1 MPNENDDSEFQEELV
16 QNPQAETTKIDLDET
31 KALVLSKVG
40 QHRANIKKILHD
52 QCELETDF
60 IDECNAAKVLD
71 FVKTHKCSVLIH
83 DWDGFTKNENH
94 RLHQRLAKSELAHHL
109 IRLIYSALITS
120 DIHALISDVYLVRV
134 TLTASLKIS
143 ISGEINSARFSL
155 HNLPPLQ
162 SEVIA
167 IRNKQVIYSQK
178 KMDRI
183 VEEGMKNY
191 PHDPLVRLEHA
202 FFCYRQNNLQEAE
215 EIAVTLLKQNPR
227 NVRVLTLIAL
237 ILMKK
242 GLLEE
247 AGQILEQANFL
258 APQNS
263 FRLVS
268 LGEIFN
274 AKGDKKKARDYLQE
288 SIEADPSDHE
298 AVSSYAKF
306 EIAEGNTGDAVRL
319 FQRNLSDQAIAGMLN
334 NTAVQY
340 VKEQK
345 NDEAI
350 AFYQLALEAL
360 VTDHYRHAVFFNLA
374 LVYKRL
380 KQYEKALL
388 FLKKALELKPDFEK
402 AIREERL
409 IEELE
414 RFRKT
419 ELQKS

>member
-1 MPNENDDSEFQEELV
+1 
-16 QNPQAETTKIDLDET
+16 
-31 KALVLSKVG
+31 
-40 QHRANIKKILHD
+40 
-52 QCELETDF
+52 
-60 IDECNAAKVLD
+60 
-71 FVKTHKCSVLIH
+71 
-83 DWDGFTKNENH
+83 
-94 RLHQRLAKSELAHHL
+94 
-109 IRLIYSALITS
+109 
-120 DIHALISDVYLVRV
+120 
-134 TLTASLKIS
+134 
-143 ISGEINSARFSL
+143 
-155 HNLPPLQ
+155 
-162 SEVIA
+162 
-167 IRNKQVIYSQK
+167 
-178 KMDRI
+178 
-183 VEEGMKNY
+183 
-191 PHDPLVRLEHA
+191 
-202 FFCYRQNNLQEAE
+202 
-215 EIAVTLLKQNPR
+215 
-227 NVRVLTLIAL
+227 
-237 ILMKK
+237 MKK